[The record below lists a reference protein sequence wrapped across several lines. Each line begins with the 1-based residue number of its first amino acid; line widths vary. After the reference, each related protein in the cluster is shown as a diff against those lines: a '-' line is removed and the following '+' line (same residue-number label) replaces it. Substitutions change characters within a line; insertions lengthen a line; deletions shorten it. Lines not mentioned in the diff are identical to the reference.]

1 MSVTLDPILLST
13 SGISSSGKRII
24 RVKDVGGPLSGA
36 EYTAYGHVISGWFKD
51 ISIANFDLGLIEKL
65 LPLVKPIVL
74 DAKGGGTMSSKSSNL
89 SVKCSVF
96 GANNVSAIV
105 RTLTGALAG
114 TRLFFDFN
122 GPDVRPRFDNRG
134 RMYNGT
140 RCFVLSNTSTR
151 TSVSIT
157 NTMMLDID
165 GRKIYHNYLGED
177 DDILAL
183 HSWSRLIKLVSASI
197 GHPYAKDETIP
208 MLSPIGLYN
217 TFYVGYGIMNQ
228 VEGAIGSLFGYPV
241 LCSHKSIYAYK
252 NVRSC
257 GISNWL
263 ASRVEGDNNG
273 AKTDMS

>member
-1 MSVTLDPILLST
+1 
-13 SGISSSGKRII
+13 
-24 RVKDVGGPLSGA
+24 
-36 EYTAYGHVISGWFKD
+36 
-51 ISIANFDLGLIEKL
+51 
-65 LPLVKPIVL
+65 
-74 DAKGGGTMSSKSSNL
+74 
-89 SVKCSVF
+89 
-96 GANNVSAIV
+96 
-105 RTLTGALAG
+105 
-114 TRLFFDFN
+114 
-122 GPDVRPRFDNRG
+122 
-134 RMYNGT
+134 
-140 RCFVLSNTSTR
+140 
-151 TSVSIT
+151 
-157 NTMMLDID
+157 MLDID